1 MWNKVVDTSK
11 LVLLVVI
18 KSLSN
23 SYTIFE
29 ITIIETDYTE
39 IDCKWTWKKSKYAR
53 DINIL
58 NKLSM
63 KHKEKTLN
71 AIELDFLTVCK
82 WYLANIEMSLWQFWD
97 VDYRFKILSTH
108 LKN

>member
-1 MWNKVVDTSK
+1 MN
-11 LVLLVVI
+11 L
-18 KSLSN
+18 
-23 SYTIFE
+23 
-29 ITIIETDYTE
+29 
-39 IDCKWTWKKSKYAR
+39 KKSKYAR

-82 WYLANIEMSLWQFWD
+82 
-97 VDYRFKILSTH
+97 
-108 LKN
+108 